1 MNPNYQALLIAVVFA
16 SQIVV
21 LSFFVPIR
29 WHQYHALLFKRYPRE
44 EYPRLH
50 PLPSEDVERKLALF
64 RPMHLVI
71 GAGAILTLAGAVIY
85 ADTPRVWAGLM
96 MICLLVQLLPL
107 YIALPLAIRIEQASR
122 SMPPPNP
129 RAVELRKW
137 RATDFVSPLW
147 IGLGLAAAALAVA
160 CAVAVYLYRPDTLG
174 LFINGLGSG
183 GMLVAM
189 ILTLRGIGNLTVSR
203 ADPYMSD
210 ADTFRVRQ
218 RNYRGLFVGGA
229 GFGVYSTFMLLY
241 NAGLA
246 TFEVA
251 YLLVGFSLL
260 FQLQGLAVVLRQN
273 RDLNTRDFSV
283 YRADSSAQVA
293 R

>member
-1 MNPNYQALLIAVVFA
+1 MNPNYQVLLIAVVFA
-16 SQIVV
+16 SQIAV

-29 WHQYHALLFKRYPRE
+29 WQQYHALLFKRYPRD

-50 PLPSEDVERKLALF
+50 PLPREDVERKLALF

-71 GAGAILTLAGAVIY
+71 GAAAILMLAGGVIY
-85 ADTPRVWAGLM
+85 ADSARGLAGLM
-96 MICLLVQLLPL
+96 VICLLAQLLPL
-107 YIALPLAIRIEQASR
+107 YVALPLAIRIKQASR
-122 SMPPPNP
+122 SMPPPSP

-137 RATDFVSPLW
+137 RATDFLSPVW

-160 CAVAVYLYRPDTLG
+160 CAVAVYLYRPNTLG
-174 LFINGLGSG
+174 LYINGFGSA

-189 ILTLRGIGNLTVSR
+189 ILTLRGMGNLTVSR

-218 RNYRGLFVGGA
+218 RNYRSLFVGGA
-229 GFGVYSTFMLLY
+229 GFGVYGTFMLLY
-241 NAGLA
+241 NAGLVM
-246 TFEVA
+246 FEAA
-251 YLLVGFSLL
+251 YLLVAFSFLI
-260 FQLQGLAVVLRQN
+260 QLQGLAVVLRQN
-273 RDLNTRDFSV
+273 KDLNTRDFSV
-283 YRADSSAQVA
+283 YRANTSPQAA